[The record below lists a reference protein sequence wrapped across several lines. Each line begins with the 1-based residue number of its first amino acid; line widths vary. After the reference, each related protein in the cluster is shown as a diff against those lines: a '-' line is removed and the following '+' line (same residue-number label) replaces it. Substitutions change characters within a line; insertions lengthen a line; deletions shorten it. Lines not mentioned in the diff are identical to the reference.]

1 MGALPSS
8 CSNLYMVL
16 CNNFNLSN
24 LEMCIYLIRFYHNI
38 YTDTNKWIFLLF
50 YKNEVCMGARTILD
64 DLRVKKSNNSVH
76 GYSCTT
82 DLLATSRS
90 ITITQDNPG
99 TVPGYLG
106 TELYCCFDALPWYLY
121 KYSTSVLFRDLAP
134 FSNIFG

>member
-50 YKNEVCMGARTILD
+50 YKNEVCMGVRTILD

-82 DLLATSRS
+82 DLLATIVDLLLLPR
-90 ITITQDNPG
+90 TTRVQYP
-99 TVPGYLG
+99 G

-121 KYSTSVLFRDLAP
+121 KYSTSVLFRDLVP